1 MITRGELLK
10 RRVLSH
16 PIVKVGD
23 QLPLL
28 VVSTGAGNSS
38 WKGWSGLAPH
48 PSEQIACGVLK

>member
-16 PIVKVGD
+16 PIVEVGN
-23 QLPLL
+23 QLLLL

-38 WKGWSGLAPH
+38 REGWSGLAPP